1 MVTSDKKR
9 HSKWYEQL
17 VFSSLFQFLLAAVF
31 TIALPA
37 YLFNWLE
44 GPFRTQRSFDFAVYA
59 ALAACA
65 ITYLTYARFRSLP
78 SSRSLQVLL
87 PVVCLYWFVAG
98 SVAIFIEPKMLKKMY
113 YVFFFLNLGWF
124 SAGWYLGRKYYLPKL
139 AIVPYGNAVE
149 FFDLPEVVS
158 FPLSEDRV
166 LERRFDA
173 VVADLS
179 SDNLTADWQ
188 KFLSDCSLAGI
199 PVYNTQQLLEVL
211 TGTVRIKHLSPNTLG
226 TLQPSPLYETL
237 KRVLDTLATLA
248 LAPIWLPLMLLVALC
263 IRIESPGSPF
273 FMQER
278 VGRGG
283 RTFKI
288 YKLRSMYVNAEHK
301 GAKLA
306 DVNDSRVTRIGRFI
320 RKMRIDELPQF
331 FNVLKGDMSIIG
343 PRPEQ
348 RVFVQEFEKDIP
360 FFSYRHVVRP
370 GITGWAQV
378 MQGYAGDK
386 TATRSKLQYDLYY
399 IKNYSFWLDML
410 IVLKTLRTILTG
422 FGAR

>member
-1 MVTSDKKR
+1 M
-9 HSKWYEQL
+9 
-17 VFSSLFQFLLAAVF
+17 FSALFQFALAALATV
-31 TIALPA
+31 IAPA
-37 YLFNWLE
+37 YLFNVIE
-44 GPFRTQRSFDFAVYA
+44 GPFKTQQSFNFAVYA
-59 ALAACA
+59 ALASCA
-65 ITYLTYARFRSLP
+65 LTYFTYARFRSLP
-78 SSRSLQVLL
+78 SSRNLPVFL
-87 PVVCLYWFVAG
+87 PVVCLYWFIAG

-113 YVFFFLNLGWF
+113 YVLFFLNVVWF
-124 SAGWYLGRKYYLPKL
+124 AAGWYLGRKYYLPKL

-149 FFDLPEVVS
+149 FLELPEAVGV
-158 FPLSEDRV
+158 PLDENKT

-173 VVADLS
+173 IVADLS
-179 SDNLTADWQ
+179 SDRLTADWQ

-211 TGTVRIKHLSPNTLG
+211 TGTVRIQHLSANTLG
-226 TLQPSPLYETL
+226 TLQPSPMYASA
-237 KRVLDTLATLA
+237 KRLLDTFTTL
-248 LAPIWLPLMLLVALC
+248 LLVPLWLPLMLLVALC
-263 IRIESPGSPF
+263 IRLESPGSPF
-273 FMQER
+273 FVQER

-283 RTFKI
+283 KTFRI
-288 YKLRSMYVNAEHK
+288 YKLRSMYVNAEQA

-331 FNVLKGDMSIIG
+331 INVLKGDMSIIG

-348 RVFVQEFEKDIP
+348 RVLVEAFEKEIP

-399 IKNYSFWLDML
+399 IKHYSVWLDLL
-410 IVLKTLRTILTG
+410 IILKTLRTILTG